1 MNIKYLDK
9 REVLEGV
16 NITYIHSPEVIKTTR
31 FWDILLEKTNPEDRE
46 TILYIASLEE
56 TYRGETHIKF

>member
-16 NITYIHSPEVIKTTR
+16 KITHIHSPEAIKTTR
-31 FWDILLEKTNPEDRE
+31 FWDMLVEKTNPKDRE
-46 TILYIASLEE
+46 TILYISSLEE
-56 TYRGETHIKF
+56 MYRGETHIQI